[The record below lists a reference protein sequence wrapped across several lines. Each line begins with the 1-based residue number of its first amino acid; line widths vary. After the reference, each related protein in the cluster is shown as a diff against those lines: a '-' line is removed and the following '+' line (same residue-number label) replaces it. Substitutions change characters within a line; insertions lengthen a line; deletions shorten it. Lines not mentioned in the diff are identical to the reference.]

1 MMHQKLI
8 PLSCCP
14 RLTVTQNIQFFIT
27 TDQFSN
33 NNTLFLHQNPLIL
46 TPYLPQ
52 TKLPPQTYPKVSRR
66 VHGFSLTLE
75 LIVATP
81 RPPRVTL
88 GIFGWGCAAGTLIP

>member
-1 MMHQKLI
+1 MHQKLI
-8 PLSCCP
+8 PSNCCP

-33 NNTLFLHQNPLIL
+33 NTLFLHQNLLIL

-75 LIVATP
+75 LIVATT
-81 RPPRVTL
+81 RPPWVTL

>member
-1 MMHQKLI
+1 MHQKLI

-33 NNTLFLHQNPLIL
+33 NYTLFLHQNLLVL

-52 TKLPPQTYPKVSRR
+52 TKLPPQTYPKVSQR
-66 VHGFSLTLE
+66 VPSFTLTLE

-81 RPPRVTL
+81 PQGLLKEFL
-88 GIFGWGCAAGTLIP
+88 GGDVLLGP